1 MLLLLLDF
9 LALQEWR
16 SVALTLPVNPS
27 ISISPKRTNDSNQ
40 KAKQGLQP
48 KAAGEP
54 RHDAAQLIACY
65 LFAEG
70 KTLRKR
76 IPTADFVKAF

>member
-1 MLLLLLDF
+1 M
-9 LALQEWR
+9 AVCGPNP
-16 SVALTLPVNPS
+16 SYVNPS
-27 ISISPKRTNDSNQ
+27 ISISPKRTNESNQ

-48 KAAGEP
+48 KAPGEP
-54 RHDAAQLIACY
+54 RDDAAQLIACY

-76 IPTADFVKAF
+76 IPTADFVIAF